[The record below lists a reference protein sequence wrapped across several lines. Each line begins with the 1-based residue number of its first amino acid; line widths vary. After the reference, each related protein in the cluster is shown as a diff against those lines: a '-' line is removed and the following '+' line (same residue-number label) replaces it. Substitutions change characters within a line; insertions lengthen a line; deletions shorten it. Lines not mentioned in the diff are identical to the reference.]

1 MRRCVLPPAGPPAV
15 HGNRPGDV
23 LLVPG
28 YGGSTT
34 ALDQLAGKITA
45 AGGRATV
52 HDLVVIKTLARRS
65 RGGQDGHSIHFAQAP
80 DNGTITGGSLGRFGG
95 ADKRGSRLSSGDLFA
110 V

>member
-1 MRRCVLPPAGPPAV
+1 LDPQWAWRTMKRCVLLPAGPPAV
-15 HGNRPGDV
+15 HGSRPGDV

-52 HDLVVIKTLARRS
+52 HDLGRHQDPRETVARGARRS
-65 RGGQDGHSIHFAQAP
+65 TDPFRP
-80 DNGTITGGSLGRFGG
+80 GTR
-95 ADKRGSRLSSGDLFA
+95 
-110 V
+110 